1 MYPIF
6 GILIFRSL
14 VHFLSENSGLIGIA
28 TIKEFPIIEGLDPN
42 NLVYLFASLWGATQV
57 SLTLILIILFIKYKS
72 FIPLIYLI
80 CLLDQCFRMISGAIH
95 PLTEDYYINT
105 PPGVISNI
113 PILIYLFVMFYLSL
127 KGKPQND

>member
-1 MYPIF
+1 MSLFPSSPNNDYKGSVIALYGLYPIF

-57 SLTLILIILFIKYKS
+57 SLTLILQSK
-72 FIPLIYLI
+72 
-80 CLLDQCFRMISGAIH
+80 
-95 PLTEDYYINT
+95 
-105 PPGVISNI
+105 
-113 PILIYLFVMFYLSL
+113 L
-127 KGKPQND
+127 KI

>member
-1 MYPIF
+1 M
-6 GILIFRSL
+6 
-14 VHFLSENSGLIGIA
+14 LSNFIDESHCLGKQRFMSFPSGHTGIA
-28 TIKEFPIIEGLDPN
+28 FALAIALYMEMNYSKDPKFFEIK
-42 NLVYLFASLWGATQV
+42 
-57 SLTLILIILFIKYKS
+57 IKQKKYRN
-72 FIPLIYLI
+72 LIYLI